1 MFNYLLR
8 IESKEVLERIMELA
22 RVAYQSRRT
31 NVVAVEAQHDIFA
44 TLVST
49 PGVLDVQYDPADGRL
64 MPAGVSD

>member
-44 TLVST
+44 TDRKSV
-49 PGVLDVQYDPADGRL
+49 V
-64 MPAGVSD
+64 